1 MDNPVCWYCEKNQA
15 DPVENYPEPYTV
27 ARFFKGLPDGN
38 LGDYEYKIPRCV
50 DCTRLHVGYAHPLKI
65 SIQVSAYIFVL
76 SLVILPRIFDFYDDG
91 QLLFMAFLPSLVILA
106 GAFVYQKIRSRKVH
120 MGVKKISDIS
130 QYPAVLAA
138 KAQKMTFV
146 GLDDR
151 LHDEQKKMLTRAKK
165 DKKSDSSNETKIWQS
180 RLGESAGL
188 FLLGLILT
196 GLGTLLL
203 VLTKAFG
210 PEGAVMVRGSGG
222 IGFLPI
228 NGVILH
234 YLSLFVFGLMV
245 VAGYGTLLVSIT
257 GIFASIFMMVVHS
270 IRSLSSRRRAK

>member
-1 MDNPVCWYCEKNQA
+1 MDNHVCWYCEKNQA

-50 DCTRLHVGYAHPLKI
+50 DCACLHVVYAHPLKI
-65 SIQVSAYIFVL
+65 SIQVSAYIFVI

-210 PEGAVMVRGSGG
+210 PEGAVMVSGSGG

-228 NGVILH
+228 NGVILQ
-234 YLSLFVFGLMV
+234 YLSLFIFGLMV